1 MRTYYIYKATNRIN
15 GQSYIGCTNNY
26 RSRKWQHERCYEKED
41 CVFHR
46 AIQEFGKENFDWEV
60 IDSAESEMEGHELE
74 KKYIDQY
81 HTLMPNGYN
90 MTVGGYNNPLTKYK
104 PVVCL
109 EPDGTYVRTYES
121 TEAATRDGYYNVAD
135 CCSDNHHLTQGK
147 QFMYLDDY
155 KQHGGKVY
163 ERHDSIFMKA
173 IVQCDLSGNMI
184 QEFKSVNAAAEFTG
198 IRRST
203 ISGALTGTYKT
214 AGNYIWVYKENYPI
228 KDVTSHARQKKG
240 RKIAQVDP
248 KTGEIIQVFDR
259 IADAG
264 RALGKNYKCIHHA
277 VDKPDKTSYGYKWI
291 SQ

>member
-15 GQSYIGCTNNY
+15 GHSYIGCTQDVKT
-26 RSRKWQHERCYEKED
+26 RRWQHERCYEKED

-60 IDSAESEMEGHELE
+60 LDTAFSESDAHILE
-74 KKYIDQY
+74 KKYIETH

-90 MTVGGYNNPLTKYK
+90 MTIGGFNNPITNYK

-121 TEAATRDGYYNVAD
+121 IEAAVRDGFFNVSE
-135 CCSDNHHLTQGK
+135 CCTDNHHITQGK
-147 QFMYLDDY
+147 QFMYLSDY
-155 KQHGGKVY
+155 MESGGKVY
-163 ERHDSIFMKA
+163 EKPDSASMKP
-173 IVQCDLSGNMI
+173 IVQCDLDGNFI
-184 QEFKSVNAAAEFTG
+184 QEFKSVQSASDTTG

-203 ISGALTGTYKT
+203 ISGALIGTYKT
-214 AGNYIWVYKENYPI
+214 AGNFIWVYKANYPI
-228 KDVTSHARQKKG
+228 QDVESHVRRKKG
-240 RKIAQVDP
+240 RKVAQVDP

-264 RALGKNYKCIHHA
+264 RALGKNYKHIHH
-277 VDKPDKTSYGYKWI
+277 VTDKPDKTAYGYKWI